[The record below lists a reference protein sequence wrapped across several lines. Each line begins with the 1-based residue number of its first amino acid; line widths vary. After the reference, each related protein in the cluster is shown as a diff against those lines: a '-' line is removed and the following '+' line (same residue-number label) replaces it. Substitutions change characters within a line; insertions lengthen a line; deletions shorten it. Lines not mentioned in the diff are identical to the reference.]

1 MTKNSSGKHFWT
13 KYISVLLAAFVFV
26 AGMTVSW
33 TAFSAGLQI
42 AANASSKVDPV
53 LKPVLKAADKM
64 VKDLAKS
71 LNDDICQFDFK
82 VDGAKKFKINVKSK
96 DEKYYTGTVEKG
108 KNIKIHGIIKPV
120 PIETLNQKYRKK
132 GDAPYTIRKQT
143 GTIKLQAKKDN
154 KILKDLTKT
163 YTDTLDC
170 VMDYKVPKDATYL
183 FISVYLSDYVSSVRK
198 DDWWQQETEPPQVIV
213 LTVGDSTAATDSD
226 KQSTEKQIAND
237 SSAQDSNGVDFVYL
251 GGGIVMIAIGGYIGM
266 HYIGGGAGAAGSMPE
281 PPEPPEPEPE
291 PPAPPEPDYF
301 LYKDPAGFE
310 TLYMKDPETGQWYNY
325 QDYEEGYRVPVDM
338 DKLQEYDAQRQKDV
352 KWNQDQMQKLENRE
366 TGLDKELKQE
376 YQDMLEREK
385 QIQEETKQ
393 DLIGLRTNTYGMSQ
407 EERRRVMEER
417 QAKDQKDVDKWTKR
431 ADAWDTAMT
440 VAEGVQTAADIGV
453 DIMATV
459 AAPVG
464 GGYVADAY
472 ALTKNVAGCGME
484 GLVNKERTLVGGLAE
499 GLTKGLI
506 DAGQNHS
513 TAKWQKYLSYVG
525 GESIKGGID
534 AGLKGESI
542 VKGAVKGA
550 LQGGTKL
557 GVDAVG
563 KKVGDKITKN
573 SADSLKHAYEHAG
586 DIRNRIAPQVSERS
600 VKALQEM
607 NLQKHL
613 ANMHK
618 GEHQTLANTIT
629 QGITRN
635 LLPKIFG

>member
-1 MTKNSSGKHFWT
+1 MGQERKSYWLGARLVCTSILSVFGIVLSLFVFFCTGVEAAPSKKEICGDYSFQIVGRRQGTYERGAMTIQLRGNSHNVTYGGMDFTGWRHKSFTYNPGTGQAVVELVSKFGTRRLDIIFSGK
-13 KYISVLLAAFVFV
+13 
-26 AGMTVSW
+26 G
-33 TAFSAGLQI
+33 
-42 AANASSKVDPV
+42 
-53 LKPVLKAADKM
+53 
-64 VKDLAKS
+64 
-71 LNDDICQFDFK
+71 NDI
-82 VDGAKKFKINVKSK
+82 
-96 DEKYYTGTVEKG
+96 
-108 KNIKIHGIIKPV
+108 
-120 PIETLNQKYRKK
+120 
-132 GDAPYTIRKQT
+132 
-143 GTIKLQAKKDN
+143 TIKGTSGGNKHFEVMGKKTRG
-154 KILKDLTKT
+154 I
-163 YTDTLDC
+163 
-170 VMDYKVPKDATYL
+170 PA
-183 FISVYLSDYVSSVRK
+183 S
-198 DDWWQQETEPPQVIV
+198 EA
-213 LTVGDSTAATDSD
+213 GDEEDSG
-226 KQSTEKQIAND
+226 INWL
-237 SSAQDSNGVDFVYL
+237 YL
-251 GGGIVMIAIGGYIGM
+251 GGGIFAVLVGGAALFIFS
-266 HYIGGGAGAAGSMPE
+266 GGAGIWKSKVS
-281 PPEPPEPEPE
+281 PPRPTPPASPPEPE
-291 PPAPPEPDYF
+291 YF
-301 LYKDPAGFE
+301 NYKDPAGFE

-325 QDYEEGYRVPVDM
+325 QDYREGYRVPVDM
-338 DKLQEYDAQRQKDV
+338 DKLQEYDAQRRQDV
-352 KWNQDQMQKLENRE
+352 AWNRNQMQKLENRE
-366 TGLDKELKQE
+366 TGLDKELKEEHRQ
-376 YQDMLEREK
+376 MLEREK
-385 QIQEETKQ
+385 QIQQETKK
-393 DLIGLRTNTYGMSQ
+393 DLYALERGTFGMSN
-407 EERRRVMEER
+407 EERKKFLEER

-563 KKVGDKITKN
+563 KKIGDKITKN

>member
-1 MTKNSSGKHFWT
+1 MTKNSSRKYFWT
-13 KYISVLLAAFVFV
+13 KYISILLAVFVLV
-26 AGMTVSW
+26 AGMTVCGNVL
-33 TAFSAGLQI
+33 AADLQI
-42 AANASSKVDPV
+42 AANGSPKVDPV
-53 LKPVLKAADKM
+53 LKPVLKATDKM

-143 GTIKLQAKKDN
+143 GTIKKKKKKDN

-170 VMDYKVPKDATYL
+170 VMDYKVPKEATYL
-183 FISVYLSDYVSSVRK
+183 FISIYLSDYVSSVRK

-213 LTVGDSTAATDSD
+213 LTVGNSTAATTSD
-226 KQSTEKQIAND
+226 KQSTEKQVSND
-237 SSAQDSNGVDFVYL
+237 SSDQDSNGVDFVYL
-251 GGGIVMIAIGGYIGM
+251 GGGLVMVAIGGYIGM
-266 HYIGGGAGAAGSMPE
+266 HFIGGGAGAAGSMPE

-291 PPAPPEPDYF
+291 PPTPPAPPESDYF

-385 QIQEETKQ
+385 QIQEEMKQ
-393 DLIGLRTNTYGMSQ
+393 RQ
-407 EERRRVMEER
+407 EEYKRYLEER
-417 QAKDQKDVDKWTKR
+417 QANDQKDVDKWTKR

-440 VAEGVQTAADIGV
+440 AAEGVQTVADIGV
-453 DIMATV
+453 DILATV
-459 AAPVG
+459 TAPAG
-464 GGYVADAY
+464 GGYIADAY
-472 ALTKNVAGCGME
+472 ALTKNVAGSAME
-484 GLVNKERTLVGGLAE
+484 GLTNKERTFGGGLAE
-499 GLTKGLI
+499 GITKGLI
-506 DAGQNHS
+506 DVAQNHS
-513 TAKWQKYLSYVG
+513 GAKWQKALSYVG
-525 GESIKGGID
+525 GESVKGGID
-534 AGLKGESI
+534 AGLKGESV

-563 KKVGDKITKN
+563 KKIGDKITKN
-573 SADSLKHAYEHAG
+573 SSDSLKHAYEHAG
-586 DIRNRIAPQVSERS
+586 DIRKRIAPQVSERS
-600 VKALQEM
+600 AKALQEM

-613 ANMHK
+613 ANIRK

-635 LLPKIFG
+635 LLPKVFG

>member
-1 MTKNSSGKHFWT
+1 MTTGKKSLNSFGYYFSAKCV
-13 KYISVLLAAFVFV
+13 SVLLVVFVFV
-26 AGMTVSW
+26 TGMMITG
-33 TAFSAGLQI
+33 SAIAASDVGLNPIAYGKDSFTKSSYEVKVDGLQGVKHVNSI
-42 AANASSKVDPV
+42 SYDNETRNDNFYTAKFVKGT
-53 LKPVLKAADKM
+53 LFRLHYIYKPEPADA
-64 VKDLAKS
+64 VKDLDGQPFETRNWAISMKLTVKEKDKVIKEVSKS
-71 LNDDICQFDFK
+71 FTNQND
-82 VDGAKKFKINVKSK
+82 N
-96 DEKYYTGTVEKG
+96 YVE
-108 KNIKIHGIIKPV
+108 
-120 PIETLNQKYRKK
+120 Y
-132 GDAPYTIRKQT
+132 
-143 GTIKLQAKKDN
+143 KLSP
-154 KILKDLTKT
+154 KT
-163 YTDTLDC
+163 T
-170 VMDYKVPKDATYL
+170 
-183 FISVYLSDYVSSVRK
+183 
-198 DDWWQQETEPPQVIV
+198 QVIV
-213 LTVGDSTAATDSD
+213 TVFGKDVLTNRNIKTKKLKTRKTIELEKGERFILVTTPISSGNEKDNGNGTKKPSDDNST
-226 KQSTEKQIAND
+226 
-237 SSAQDSNGVDFVYL
+237 GVDSGGNGIVYL
-251 GGGIVMIAIGGYIGM
+251 GGGLFAVMVGGAAIFFYTSAGGAA
-266 HYIGGGAGAAGSMPE
+266 GAGAAGSMPE
-281 PPEPPEPEPE
+281 PPEPPKPEPE
-291 PPAPPEPDYF
+291 PPAPPEPDYY

-310 TLYMKDPETGQWYNY
+310 TLYMKDPETGNWYNY

-376 YQDMLEREK
+376 YQDMLAREK
-385 QIQEETKQ
+385 QIQQETKQ
-393 DLIGLRTNTYGMSQ
+393 DLLGLKTNTYGLSQ
-407 EERRRVMEER
+407 EERKRVMEER
-417 QAKDQKDVDKWTKR
+417 QANNQKDVDKWTKR

-542 VKGAVKGA
+542 VKGVVKGA

-563 KKVGDKITKN
+563 KKIGDKITKN

-635 LLPKIFG
+635 LLPKVFG